1 MLDVELNESV
11 TVLKKLKKIRDYLIA
26 NASTFYDDIVTPELH
41 EEDNLLTRK
50 KGPPPKT
57 NERIEQV
64 RLHRQLTIQKAKH
77 IEDMTD
83 PQQILDLFV
92 TITKNLS
99 INSDM
104 AFIMS
109 KTTLTNAHEQ
119 VQKQFKIESKYIKLL
134 LEKSCTEM
142 QKQNE
147 ITEALLGVD
156 IQTLL
161 VQ

>member
-1 MLDVELNESV
+1 
-11 TVLKKLKKIRDYLIA
+11 
-26 NASTFYDDIVTPELH
+26 
-41 EEDNLLTRK
+41 
-50 KGPPPKT
+50 
-57 NERIEQV
+57 
-64 RLHRQLTIQKAKH
+64 
-77 IEDMTD
+77 MTD

-92 TITKNLS
+92 TIAKNLS

-109 KTTLTNAHEQ
+109 KTALANALEQ
-119 VQKQFKIESKYIKLL
+119 VQKQLKIESKYIKSL